1 MNPSAIPFAM
11 LDVNGMATM
20 TKKAGN
26 DSSKCVQSISLM
38 LLIIILP
45 TMIKLGAV
53 IAATFE
59 TAPISGLKKAVIKNR
74 MATTNAVKP
83 VLPPA
88 PTPAEDSTEAAVGL
102 VPNMAPTVVPM
113 ESAKKHCRIF
123 QAYYSSTIRLDEQCL
138 IKHLSYRITSQVK
151 WRRRRHKARS

>member
-1 MNPSAIPFAM
+1 MNPSAIPLAM
-11 LDVNGMATM
+11 LDVKGMATM

-74 MATTNAVKP
+74 MATTKAVKP

-88 PTPAEDSTEAAVGL
+88 PTPADDSTEAAVGL
-102 VPNMAPTVVPM
+102 VPNMAPTVVPT
-113 ESAKKHCRIF
+113 ESAKKALPDF
-123 QAYYSSTIRLDEQCL
+123 SSLF
-138 IKHLSYRITSQVK
+138 SFSNP
-151 WRRRRHKARS
+151 A

>member
-1 MNPSAIPFAM
+1 MNPSAIPLAM

-45 TMIKLGAV
+45 TIIKLGAV

-59 TAPISGLKKAVIKNR
+59 TAPISGLKKAVIKKR
-74 MATTNAVKP
+74 MATINT
-83 VLPPA
+83 VLNL
-88 PTPAEDSTEAAVGL
+88 SCRQLLHQLMIQLKQRLGL
-102 VPNMAPTVVPM
+102 
-113 ESAKKHCRIF
+113 
-123 QAYYSSTIRLDEQCL
+123 
-138 IKHLSYRITSQVK
+138 YRTWHQ
-151 WRRRRHKARS
+151 